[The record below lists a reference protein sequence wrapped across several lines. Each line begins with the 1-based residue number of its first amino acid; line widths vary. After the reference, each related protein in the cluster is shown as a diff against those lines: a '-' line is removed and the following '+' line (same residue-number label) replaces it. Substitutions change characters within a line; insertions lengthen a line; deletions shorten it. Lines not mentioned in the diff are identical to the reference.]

1 MLVVCF
7 GIVVATSGALLSF
20 TGGWSLR
27 QRARLIF
34 HVGSIAG
41 ATTML
46 ALVGSIVPG
55 LAACA
60 MGGWFVVLAVIYLGH
75 AIGVRQWGSP
85 MNRAVLLFGLCK
97 FPYFARTHSRSS
109 IQACLGLIG
118 VFAAG
123 WAAMRFD
130 LAAGESARTEFISLR
145 RSRRS
150 EPPPSYGGWRDLPPA
165 TTSSSDSFSMEPAR
179 WRVRRRTIRRSA
191 RAKRCGSYR
200 HRCGAP
206 T

>member
-27 QRARLIF
+27 QSARLIF

-46 ALVGSIVPG
+46 AFVGRPAPR

-60 MGGWFVVLAVIYLGH
+60 MSGWFVVLAVIYLGH
-75 AIGVRQWGSP
+75 GIGARQWGSP
-85 MNRAVLLFGLCK
+85 MNRAVLIFALRKL
-97 FPYFARTHSRSS
+97 PYFARTHARSS
-109 IQACLGLIG
+109 IQACVGLIG

-130 LAAGESARTEFISLR
+130 
-145 RSRRS
+145 
-150 EPPPSYGGWRDLPPA
+150 
-165 TTSSSDSFSMEPAR
+165 
-179 WRVRRRTIRRSA
+179 
-191 RAKRCGSYR
+191 
-200 HRCGAP
+200 
-206 T
+206 